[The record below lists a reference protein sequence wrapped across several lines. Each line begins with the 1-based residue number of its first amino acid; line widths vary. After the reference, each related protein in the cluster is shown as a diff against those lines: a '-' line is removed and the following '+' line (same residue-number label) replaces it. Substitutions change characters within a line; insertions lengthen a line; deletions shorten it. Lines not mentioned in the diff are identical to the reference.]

1 MLIAK
6 DIRTVCD
13 IGGEAILEIIK
24 EEGTITIFEADD
36 MDQRVKFPAAVIPAL
51 INYLESLK

>member
-36 MDQRVKFPAAVIPAL
+36 MV
-51 INYLESLK
+51 